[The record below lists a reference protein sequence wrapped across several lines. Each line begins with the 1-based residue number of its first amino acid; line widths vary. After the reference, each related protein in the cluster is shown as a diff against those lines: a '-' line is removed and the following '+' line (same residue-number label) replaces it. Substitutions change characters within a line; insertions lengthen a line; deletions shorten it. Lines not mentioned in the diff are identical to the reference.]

1 MQPIKALVSLLAL
14 AFAPLAFSQATPQFE
29 VASIKPSAENQNYTV
44 NIGIH
49 IDGQQFSCSYYSIT
63 DYVRM
68 AYNAKQYQIVAPDW
82 MASQRFDIKA
92 RIPAGVG
99 SGREQLQEMV
109 KALLIERFH
118 LKVHKDSKEFPVY
131 ALEIAKGG
139 SKLKE
144 TPVEKGAEAAPA
156 AATNISASGS
166 AQGVN
171 LDYGNGSY
179 FSFKDDKI
187 EAGKLDMKRFAE
199 IMSRFTDKPVID
211 MTGLPGNYDF
221 ELKISEEDHRA
232 MQIRA
237 AISAGVQ
244 LPPQAMKLLEFSSG
258 DSVASAL
265 QALGLKLESRKAPLE
280 TIVID
285 SADKIPTDN

>member
-1 MQPIKALVSLLAL
+1 MQPTRALLAL

-29 VASIKPSAENQNYTV
+29 VASIKPSAEGGINSV
-44 NIGIH
+44 NMGVH
-49 IDGQQFSCSYYSIT
+49 IDGQQFSCSFFSLV
-63 DYVRM
+63 DYIRM
-68 AYNAKQYQIVAPDW
+68 AYNVKQYQIVAPDW

-118 LKVHKDSKEFPVY
+118 LKVHKESKEFPVY

-144 TPVEKGAEAAPA
+144 TPVEKGAEAAAPT
-156 AATNISASGS
+156 AATNVSASGGP
-166 AQGVN
+166 QGVN
-171 LDYGNGSY
+171 VDMGNGAY
-179 FSFKDDKI
+179 FTFADNKI

-199 IMSRFTDKPVID
+199 MMSRFTDKPVVD

-221 ELKISEEDHRA
+221 SLKMTDEDYRA

-237 AISAGVQ
+237 AISAGVP

-258 DSVASAL
+258 DSIATAL

-285 SADKIPTDN
+285 SADKIPTEN